1 MGLRCRLVA
10 VMLHFCFL
18 AAFCWM
24 ALEGAELYFLVVRV
38 FHGQGLSTWHR
49 CLIGYG
55 VPLLIVAISMAA
67 VQMEGYGHAT

>member
-10 VMLHFCFL
+10 GMLHFCFL

-24 ALEGAELYFLVVRV
+24 ALEGVELYFLVVRV
-38 FHGQGLSTWHR
+38 FQGQGLSTWYR

-55 VPLLIVAISMAA
+55 VPLLIVVISMAA
-67 VQMEGYGHAT
+67 VKMDGYGHAT